1 MDMLSERIDP
11 VRAWWAAVIALTV
24 ALVGGSLAFPR
35 TVWDGFLWHY
45 FWGPVVADGNGA
57 FCAVRAGGE
66 TTLLDSASACS
77 AASGFVAYPG
87 YTAVSEI
94 GYAVILLLM
103 LVGLIFLLRGLG
115 IGRDRELFFALFPF
129 MFFGGALRVVED
141 AGIAA
146 MRSGFDP
153 AIPFP
158 WSAFIISPFIYFTV
172 FFITLA
178 AIVVSVGLER
188 NGSVETYRNPLFA
201 LGGVVLL
208 GTVGYLTL
216 LAFTENYV
224 SFFPQMTILTLGLAT
239 LIAYGTWKLVD
250 VYAPEINR
258 GTGTIGLVIIWGHAV
273 DGVANVLAADWAV
286 EIGLPFYYSA
296 KHPVNRF
303 IINFT
308 DGILPES
315 IAAVIGTSWPFL
327 VVKIIAAVAVVWVFD
342 ESIFDESPRYA
353 ILLLIA
359 ILAVGLGPG
368 TRDMLRATFGI

>member
-1 MDMLSERIDP
+1 METFTERFDL
-11 VRAWWAAVIALTV
+11 VRAWWGAVIAITV

-35 TVWDGFLWHY
+35 LVWDGFLWHY

-57 FCAVRAGGE
+57 FCAVRSGGE
-66 TTLLDSASACS
+66 TTLLDSASACQ
-77 AASGFVAYPG
+77 AASGYVAYPG
-87 YTAVSEI
+87 YTAVSEV
-94 GYAVILLLM
+94 GYAVTLLLM
-103 LVGLIFLLRGLG
+103 LVGLIFLLRTLG
-115 IGRDRELFFALFPF
+115 IGKDRELFFALFPF
-129 MFFGGALRVVED
+129 MLFGGALRVVED

-146 MRSGFDP
+146 MRNGVEP

-158 WSAFIISPFIYFTV
+158 WSALIISPFIYFTV

-188 NGSVETYRNPLFA
+188 RDSVSTYRNPLFVI
-201 LGGVVLL
+201 GGLL
-208 GTVGYLTL
+208 LVGTVGYLTV
-216 LAFTENYV
+216 LAFTRTYV
-224 SFFPQMTILTLGLAT
+224 DFFPQMTILTIALASV
-239 LIAYGTWKLVD
+239 IAYGTWKLIGM
-250 VYAPEINR
+250 YAPDINK
-258 GTGTIGLVIIWGHAV
+258 GTRTIGLVVIWGHAV

-315 IAAVIGTSWPFL
+315 IAAITGTSWPFL

-342 ESIFDESPRYA
+342 ESIFEESPRYA